1 MLTKAKSRFI
11 FVETFKRM
19 HNTILNIKETKR
31 TANVVQARVM
41 PISINPSLDII
52 AIIGIIIILSL
63 LGIIITLVG

>member
-1 MLTKAKSRFI
+1 MLTKEKSRFI
-11 FVETFKRM
+11 FVETFKHM
-19 HNTILNIKETKR
+19 HNTIKNITATKR
-31 TANVVQARVM
+31 TAAAQVRVM